1 MTDAIFSG
9 SPATSETIMAVHQL
23 LLRGMLVGIVAGLL
37 AFAFARTFGEPSVDR
52 AIAFE
57 AAEAKAKGETPDPEI
72 FSREVQASIGLATGV
87 TVYGAALGGIFSL
100 VFALCYGRIGRMSPR
115 ACAAVIAGLG
125 FVAIYVVPYLKY
137 PANPPSIGEPATIG
151 MRTGLY
157 FSMIALSVIAMMVAV
172 SLARLSEAR
181 FGRWNSILLGGLA
194 FIVMVAVAQFALP
207 GINEVPTE
215 FPATTLWQFRVAA
228 IGIQAVIWTVIGL
241 LFGALT
247 ERSLR
252 A

>member
-1 MTDAIFSG
+1 
-9 SPATSETIMAVHQL
+9 MAVHQL

-37 AFAFARTFGEPSVDR
+37 AFAFARTFGEPQVDR

-57 AAEAKAKGETPDPEI
+57 SAEAKAKGEAPDPEI

-100 VFALCYGRIGRMSPR
+100 VFALCYGRIGRLSPR
-115 ACAAVIAGLG
+115 ACAVTIAGLG

-157 FSMIALSVIAMMVAV
+157 FSMIAISIVAMMVAV

-181 FGRWNSILLGGLA
+181 LGRWNATLLGGGA
-194 FIVMVAVAQFALP
+194 FIVMVALAQFALP
-207 GINEVPTE
+207 GVNEVPAT
-215 FPATTLWQFRVAA
+215 FPASTLWQFRVASL
-228 IGIQAVIWTVIGL
+228 GIQAVIWSVIGL